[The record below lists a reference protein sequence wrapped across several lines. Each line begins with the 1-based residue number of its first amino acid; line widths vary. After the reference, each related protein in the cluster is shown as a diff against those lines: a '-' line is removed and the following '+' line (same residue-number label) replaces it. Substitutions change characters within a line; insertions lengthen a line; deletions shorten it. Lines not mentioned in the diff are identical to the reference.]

1 MQRQGPVG
9 VTAASR
15 VRVTGGLLLA
25 AYLVFVAW
33 CTLRPLNV
41 PWVTPTNLRLF
52 DGIRAD
58 FALGWGAGAR
68 RVGEGLALLAPL
80 GVLLPMAGGRLAVS
94 PLGSLVR
101 TMAAAALLSL
111 GIEMLQTAVPGRVV
125 DVDALLLN
133 TVGAALAHVAVVP
146 AGRAWLRRRAV
157 HRAGGGTLREEPAQ
171 GRTPTIPRVGIA
183 PWSDALP
190 PSSP

>member
-9 VTAASR
+9 DTAASR

-41 PWVTPTNLRLF
+41 PWVMPTNLRLF

-157 HRAGGGTLREEPAQ
+157 HRAGAGTLREEPAQ